1 MALGLLHFCAIPK
14 TIRWC
19 GSGTRTRTNKP
30 FAELSEVFPNAAC
43 VVALIDRLVHH
54 ADIIPIKGES
64 YRRKEAQERTTASRR
79 KTPRAQP

>member
-1 MALGLLHFCAIPK
+1 MVRGLPQRSL
-14 TIRWC
+14 R
-19 GSGTRTRTNKP
+19 RR
-30 FAELSEVFPNAAC
+30 
-43 VVALIDRLVHH
+43 ALIDRLVHH